1 MDANVR
7 IVRVVP
13 GGELS
18 PKRQKPQ
25 LPPARILFD
34 PPNQE
39 RVFVIY
45 WRGNK
50 RGFFDA
56 TVEDIDKNNNLLHK
70 FPNRHDYVDGWF
82 KPLPADTPLPQEW
95 LDEHSE
101 QVEIIT
107 HRGARILDDLQYT
120 LRW

>member
-1 MDANVR
+1 MNENVR

-13 GGELS
+13 GGDLS

-39 RVFVIY
+39 RVFAIY
-45 WRGNK
+45 WRGDK

-56 TVEDIDKNNNLLHK
+56 IVEDIDKDNRLLHK
-70 FPNRHDYVDGWF
+70 FRIRHGSVGGWLQ
-82 KPLPADTPLPQEW
+82 PLPADTPLPQEW

-101 QVEIIT
+101 QVEIMA
-107 HRGARILDDLQYT
+107 HRGARILADLQYT

>member
-25 LPPARILFD
+25 RPPARIHFD

-39 RVFVIY
+39 RVFAIY
-45 WRGNK
+45 WRGDK

-56 TVEDIDKNNNLLHK
+56 IVEDIDKDNRLLRRY
-70 FPNRHDYVDGWF
+70 PVRNDYVDGLLT
-82 KPLPADTPLPQEW
+82 PLPADTPLPQEW

-101 QVEIIT
+101 KVEILT
-107 HRGARILDDLQYT
+107 YLGARILYDLQYT

>member
-1 MDANVR
+1 MEKKITVIPASIPFPR
-7 IVRVVP
+7 IQRV
-13 GGELS
+13 
-18 PKRQKPQ
+18 
-25 LPPARILFD
+25 A
-34 PPNQE
+34 
-39 RVFVIY
+39 IY
-45 WRGNK
+45 WRGDK

-56 TVEDIDKNNNLLHK
+56 IVEDIDKDNRLLHK

-101 QVEIIT
+101 QVEIMS
-107 HRGARILDDLQYT
+107 HRGARILNDLQYT